1 MLYDLGI
8 RKWETQAA
16 FTSCLGP
23 AWCGYCVQLCISVD
37 ESESD
42 GARLASS
49 LPGVLDALQPPFSE
63 GFTRSDTAAE
73 STSIEF
79 AETFQV

>member
-1 MLYDLGI
+1 M
-8 RKWETQAA
+8 
-16 FTSCLGP
+16 
-23 AWCGYCVQLCISVD
+23 QLCISAD

-49 LPGVLDALQPPFSE
+49 LPRVLDAPQPPFSE
-63 GFTRSDTAAE
+63 GFARSDTAAE
-73 STSIEF
+73 STRIEF